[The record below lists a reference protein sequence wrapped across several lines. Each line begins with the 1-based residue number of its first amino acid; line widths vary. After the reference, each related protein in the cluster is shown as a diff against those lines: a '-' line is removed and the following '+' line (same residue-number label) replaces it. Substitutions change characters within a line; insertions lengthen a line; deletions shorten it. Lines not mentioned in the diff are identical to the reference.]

1 MTYKSLYFRLFAA
14 MDDALTLLKSGK
26 PNDAAALL
34 QKALT
39 QAEECHMETD
49 TLSNE

>member
-1 MTYKSLYFRLFAA
+1 MTYKTLYLQLVAA
-14 MDDALTLLKSGK
+14 IDDTLTLLETGK
-26 PNDAAALL
+26 IVSAIALL

-49 TLSNE
+49 MIPEK